1 MICTKRKDLKFLA
14 KNVRVF
20 HSLEDA
26 LKEKPDIGFITNETS
41 YHVETS
47 IKLAKAGMDLFI
59 EKPLSNSKSGIKT
72 LDKIVKQKKLITLIG
87 NQFRFHP
94 CIKKIHQLVKQKKIG
109 KIISVQVENGSYL
122 PDWHPYEDHAIS
134 YASQKKLGGGVV
146 LTQIHDIDYLYYRL
160 PGCQTS
166 HQHAVWIFCSSSG
179 FPGSQADSF
188 LLK

>member
-72 LDKIVKQKKLITLIG
+72 LDKIVKQKKLITK
-87 NQFRFHP
+87 F
-94 CIKKIHQLVKQKKIG
+94 
-109 KIISVQVENGSYL
+109 
-122 PDWHPYEDHAIS
+122 
-134 YASQKKLGGGVV
+134 
-146 LTQIHDIDYLYYRL
+146 
-160 PGCQTS
+160 
-166 HQHAVWIFCSSSG
+166 
-179 FPGSQADSF
+179 
-188 LLK
+188 